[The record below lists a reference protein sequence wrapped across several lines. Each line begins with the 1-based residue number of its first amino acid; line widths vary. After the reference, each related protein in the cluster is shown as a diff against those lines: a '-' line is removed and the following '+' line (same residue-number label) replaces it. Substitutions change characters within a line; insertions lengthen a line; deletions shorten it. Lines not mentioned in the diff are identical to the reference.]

1 MEILGDD
8 VVSRI
13 ADHGVRAFGV
23 VAVSL
28 LREAKLTFFG
38 IQLIEGAHYDVADV
52 RPIVFEGGSNH
63 FFDLFE
69 DVIPGRFGDVDV
81 VIFQIMEIGVSRF
94 GIIILILF
102 CLAQLTTVKKR
113 FPRGQRL
120 GWVRIDN
127 MIPCEVE
134 EGENYNRQCDNRNFS
149 SPEGDCAWNYHPWID
164 SLVVKSLRRV
174 KEFQSQSYLYCYR
187 LHPPSSSSRHI
198 MIYILRQSSTTI
210 FTHMNC
216 MKIVFAREKN

>member
-1 MEILGDD
+1 MFLRLGTMEILGDD

-13 ADHGVRAFGV
+13 ADHGVCAFGV

-38 IQLIEGAHYDVADV
+38 IQRVEGAHFDVADV
-52 RPIVFEGGSNH
+52 GSIVFEGGSNH
-63 FFDLFE
+63 FFDLSE

-94 GIIILILF
+94 GIIIFILF

-113 FPRGQRL
+113 FPRGQWL

-134 EGENYNRQCDNRNFS
+134 EGENYDRQCDNRNFS
-149 SPEGDCAWNYHPWID
+149 STEGDCVWNYHPWID
-164 SLVVKSLRRV
+164 NVYVKLFRRDKRILVSVMNVSLSAPSTSIQRV
-174 KEFQSQSYLYCYR
+174 G
-187 LHPPSSSSRHI
+187 
-198 MIYILRQSSTTI
+198 T
-210 FTHMNC
+210 
-216 MKIVFAREKN
+216 